1 MINLLLFDIDATLL
15 HTHGAGIR
23 AMQRAGQN
31 MFGEHFSLE
40 GIVFAGCLD
49 PDIFRDAALQ
59 STIENHEEH
68 LEDFMQA
75 YREELKVELDSTP
88 NPAHILPG
96 VIDLLSTLRER
107 EDVMLGLV
115 TGNYAITAPIKL
127 KAVNIEPDWF
137 VANGFGCMA
146 DYRPHLVPIAI
157 KTAEEKVGGSIP
169 TDQVIVI
176 GDTPHDIQ
184 AGNENG
190 CISFGVGTGIFSKDD
205 LLEAGAHTAVD
216 DLSNPDPLLSLLK

>member
-23 AMQRAGQN
+23 AMQRAGQK

-49 PDIFRDAALQ
+49 PHIFRDAAIQ

-68 LEDFMQA
+68 LDAFIQA
-75 YREELKVELDSTP
+75 YRRELISELESP
-88 NPAHILPG
+88 QNPAHLCPG
-96 VIDLLSTLRER
+96 IMDLLNELRGR
-107 EDVMLGLV
+107 DDVMLGLV

-127 KAVNIEPDWF
+127 KAVDINPNWF

-157 KTAEEKVGGSIP
+157 KEAEQKICGAIP
-169 TDQVIVI
+169 PLNVIVI
-176 GDTPHDIQ
+176 GDTPHDIK

-190 CISFGVGTGIFSKDD
+190 CISFGVGTGIFTKEE
-205 LLEAGAHTAVD
+205 LEQAGAHTAVD
-216 DLSNPDPLLSLLK
+216 DLSNPDPLLQLIK